1 MTTMTIIMRAL
12 LCMDFYMLMSLISRS
27 IGRQISRSIG
37 DLITKSAKTVSTELS
52 QLMRQHTRKRCILSA
67 TSPLFMGQK
76 LTSTLRK
83 RSTNKSYK
91 CTLKCPKKQ
100 ITT

>member
-1 MTTMTIIMRAL
+1 MTTMTITMRVP
-12 LCMDFYMLMSLISRS
+12 LCMDFSMLTSLISRS
-27 IGRQISRSIG
+27 IGRQITRCID
-37 DLITKSAKTVSTELS
+37 DLITKSAKTVSTESS
-52 QLMRQHTRKRCILSA
+52 QLKRQHTKKRCTLSA

-83 RSTNKSYK
+83 RSTNKSCK